1 MDGIITMTLEP
12 WTLRKLSER
21 FEIDTTTTFLN
32 YVEFGVNIVLTF
44 GVHVVLNN
52 LINYKGKEFG
62 YEVEEGIS
70 YYQCKRPKFIIKIY
84 DKTKQFNLPDNVLR
98 FEIKVTAMQYLE
110 TKGAKLRYLFDLLN
124 MDIYEPLGNVLTKV
138 FEEILFGDNTINEN
152 DLTTKELETYLR
164 GSNPKTWKPQT
175 GEREHKKLQRLAYE
189 F

>member
-98 FEIKVTAMQYLE
+98 FEIKVIA
-110 TKGAKLRYLFDLLN
+110 
-124 MDIYEPLGNVLTKV
+124 IP
-138 FEEILFGDNTINEN
+138 
-152 DLTTKELETYLR
+152 
-164 GSNPKTWKPQT
+164 
-175 GEREHKKLQRLAYE
+175 
-189 F
+189 